1 MMNQGKSILSF
12 LATEENVILQ
22 TTGAPLRTPDFF
34 SSRVSGTY
42 GRGCTGGQQ
51 KNTMS
56 VFFVALLQC
65 EAPVRYVNVGL
76 DSPQ

>member
-12 LATEENVILQ
+12 LATEEMSFCKQ
-22 TTGAPLRTPDFF
+22 RGPLSGLLTSFPPELVEHMGGDVQV
-34 SSRVSGTY
+34 VSKKY
-42 GRGCTGGQQ
+42 DEC
-51 KNTMS
+51 
-56 VFFVALLQC
+56 FLVALLQC